1 MNQGKHNNHDD
12 LTLLIPN
19 IDTTTERLSSDNNI
33 GIFFKNTFT
42 DKSKINTN
50 LEILKTNNTEK
61 KIQKFSDNSN
71 AKSMRGTPN
80 NYSNIKNNYSSQ
92 KETQEMTQ
100 QKTNKTSKKNMN
112 KSLINPQKS
121 ENYRNIVK
129 KINMISV
136 ERTIKKDEHNNIKKI
151 PKSSKKII
159 SNITNMDNKDS
170 YIYLIKLKKNYS
182 SNKLKDEN
190 STYIN
195 NRQKTS
201 KDKNTNKKNLTLNDF
216 YSIKKNLKKQE
227 FSSFSPKSKKVQK
240 VTPQGESKT
249 YKEINNSCN
258 RANKIKKNRN
268 AKSNINRNNSF
279 SPCNKINMTNN
290 NISNSN
296 DYTEIKNV
304 RKKFN
309 ETCKHFYNNH
319 QNNIEY
325 SNLMRNLTEN
335 NNFKKI
341 NVNKPKIKDSNNLYT
356 TSDYSSV
363 NAYWNK
369 RGRDEIKKMAQI
381 KKDLFLKEEN
391 EIQLV
396 PKISQKSKS
405 LAAVNSAKY
414 NIEFNNIYDRL
425 FYINNLNLNLNIDG
439 ENDKKHI
446 NTQYQPA
453 INGKSKNIK
462 RTIDDLYLWQKEKE
476 RKRKMNEDKIF
487 KETVYNKKNI
497 NLSSEEIL
505 KERRPNYTKKKVEDR
520 LIEQGKNQK
529 IKNEMEKE
537 KNFENLTEQ
546 KTFVNNNFN
555 NIKSRYLEQKNNN
568 MENNNENKDKDKD
581 RDRDNNL
588 NKNENIQNN
597 LYSNTNM
604 RNFDN
609 FNKKMSYYGD
619 KLNTNNYYNFN
630 KSNKS
635 LNKTHKNAFTSR
647 SSDKIKYFSNNNINI
662 INNNSNINNNNNNNN
677 NIKNNNLT
685 HLTNL
690 NENNSSNNI
699 SNLFNC
705 NYNYNIN
712 QFNQRTSMLNSR
724 IPKDFNKIS
733 RPPSSKNYFSHK
745 NYTLG
750 FSHINNLS
758 KPQIIL
764 DKTSSINNYNASK
777 ENNQTN
783 NKEKYVLQNQF
794 TFSPKLYNNMNC
806 DYNSEN
812 NNNNKVHNGNIDNKI
827 NELKLNLNNN
837 LSNISNINKNELSLS
852 SYLSNN
858 NKNYN
863 NISEIPIQRR
873 IEEIN
878 NNDINK
884 DFIYSNNN
892 NTGKFNIKGIS
903 NIKNNNLITDNNN
916 SNIKEY
922 NNIRRDSDI
931 INANENNNININNIF
946 NNNRKQ
952 NSIVFN
958 TNSELNQ
965 ITYSLS
971 SSNTSK
977 IDRRD
982 RRKEDLMKIINFSD
996 NLYSGQVDEN
1006 FINFDIK

>member
-1 MNQGKHNNHDD
+1 MNQSKHNNHDD

-33 GIFFKNTFT
+33 GIFFKNTLT

-50 LEILKTNNTEK
+50 LEVLKTNNTEK
-61 KIQKFSDNSN
+61 KFQKFSDNSN
-71 AKSMRGTPN
+71 AKSMRDTPN

-100 QKTNKTSKKNMN
+100 QKTNKTSKKNIN
-112 KSLINPQKS
+112 KSLENVQQS
-121 ENYRNIVK
+121 ENYKNIVK

-136 ERTIKKDEHNNIKKI
+136 ERTKKKDEHNSIKKI
-151 PKSSKKII
+151 PKSSKKIL
-159 SNITNMDNKDS
+159 SNIVNIDSKDS

-182 SNKLKDEN
+182 SNKLKDEA
-190 STYIN
+190 STYIGH
-195 NRQKTS
+195 RQKTS
-201 KDKNTNKKNLTLNDF
+201 KDKTINKKNLTLNDF

-227 FSSFSPKSKKVQK
+227 FSSFSPKPKKVK
-240 VTPQGESKT
+240 KIASKGIPKT
-249 YKEINNSCN
+249 YKETDNSVN
-258 RANKIKKNRN
+258 RVNKVYKNRN
-268 AKSNINRNNSF
+268 SKADINIIRNNSF
-279 SPCNKINMTNN
+279 SPCTHINTSKN
-290 NISNSN
+290 NISNIN
-296 DYTEIKNV
+296 DFTEIKNV

-319 QNNIEY
+319 QNNIKC
-325 SNLMRNLTEN
+325 SDLMRNLTEN
-335 NNFKKI
+335 NTFKKI
-341 NVNKPKIKDSNNLYT
+341 DVNKSKTKDSNNLYT
-356 TSDYSSV
+356 TSDYSSI
-363 NAYWNK
+363 NSYWNK

-381 KKDLFLKEEN
+381 KNDLFLKEEK

-396 PKISQKSKS
+396 PKISQKSKN
-405 LAAVNSAKY
+405 LAAMNSQKY

-439 ENDKKHI
+439 KNDKNHSNI
-446 NTQYQPA
+446 QHQPA
-453 INGKSKNIK
+453 INEKSKNIK

-476 RKRKMNEDKIF
+476 RKRKMSEDKIF
-487 KETVYNKKNI
+487 KETVYSKKNI

-568 MENNNENKDKDKD
+568 IDNNNENKDID
-581 RDRDNNL
+581 RDRDNYFIQNG
-588 NKNENIQNN
+588 NIQNN
-597 LYSNTNM
+597 LHSYANM

-609 FNKKMSYYGD
+609 FNNKNIYYGD
-619 KLNTNNYYNFN
+619 KLNSNSYYNFN
-630 KSNKS
+630 KLNKS
-635 LNKTHKNAFTSR
+635 LNKAQKNYFSSR
-647 SSDKIKYFSNNNINI
+647 SSDKIKSFNYNYNINP
-662 INNNSNINNNNNNNN
+662 NNNS
-677 NIKNNNLT
+677 KNNNLT
-685 HLTNL
+685 NL
-690 NENNSSNNI
+690 NNNRTNNNA

-745 NYTLG
+745 NYSLG

-758 KPQIIL
+758 TPQIIL
-764 DKTSSINNYNASK
+764 DKTSSINNRNNSK
-777 ENNQTN
+777 ENNKTN
-783 NKEKYVLQNQF
+783 DKEKYVLQNQF
-794 TFSPKLYNNMNC
+794 TFSPQLYNNMNC
-806 DYNSEN
+806 DCNSEN
-812 NNNNKVHNGNIDNKI
+812 SNNIIFHNGNTDNKI
-827 NELKLNLNNN
+827 NELKMNLNNN
-837 LSNISNINKNELSLS
+837 VNNISNINKNELSLS

-858 NKNYN
+858 NNKNN
-863 NISEIPIQRR
+863 NNSGIISIQRR

-878 NNDINK
+878 NNDTNK
-884 DFIYSNNN
+884 EFLYSNNNN
-892 NTGKFNIKGIS
+892 NTGKFNINGDFPKL
-903 NIKNNNLITDNNN
+903 KNNNLINNN
-916 SNIKEY
+916 NINLKEY
-922 NNIRRDSDI
+922 NNMKRDLDR
-931 INANENNNININNIF
+931 INSTENSNININNIF
-946 NNNRKQ
+946 NNNKRQ
-952 NSIVFN
+952 NSVVTTN
-958 TNSELNQ
+958 TINELNQ

-996 NLYSGQVDEN
+996 NLYGGQRDEN
-1006 FINFDIK
+1006 FINFDTK

>member
-33 GIFFKNTFT
+33 GIFFKNTLT

-50 LEILKTNNTEK
+50 VEILKTNNTEK
-61 KIQKFSDNSN
+61 KIQKYSDNSN

-80 NYSNIKNNYSSQ
+80 NYSNIKNNCSSQ

-136 ERTIKKDEHNNIKKI
+136 ERTKKKEEHNSIKKI

-159 SNITNMDNKDS
+159 SNITDTDNKDS

-195 NRQKTS
+195 IRQKTS
-201 KDKNTNKKNLTLNDF
+201 KDKNINKKNLTLNDF

-227 FSSFSPKSKKVQK
+227 FSSFSPKPKKVKK
-240 VTPQGESKT
+240 VASQGTSKT
-249 YKEINNSCN
+249 YKEIDNSCN
-258 RANKIKKNRN
+258 RVSKVNKNRN
-268 AKSNINRNNSF
+268 AISNINRNNSF
-279 SPCNKINMTNN
+279 SPCNQINMTNN
-290 NISNSN
+290 NISNIN
-296 DYTEIKNV
+296 DFTEIKNV

-319 QNNIEY
+319 QNNIKY

-341 NVNKPKIKDSNNLYT
+341 NVNKPKIKESNNLYT

-363 NAYWNK
+363 NSYWNK

-381 KKDLFLKEEN
+381 KNDLFLKEEN

-396 PKISQKSKS
+396 PKISQKSKN
-405 LAAVNSAKY
+405 LAAANSAKY

-439 ENDKKHI
+439 ENDKNHM

-453 INGKSKNIK
+453 INEKSKNIK
-462 RTIDDLYLWQKEKE
+462 RTIDDLYSWQKEKE

-537 KNFENLTEQ
+537 KNFENLTEK

-555 NIKSRYLEQKNNN
+555 NIKSRYLEQKGNN
-568 MENNNENKDKDKD
+568 MGNNNENRDKV
-581 RDRDNNL
+581 RDRDDNFNQ
-588 NKNENIQNN
+588 NENIQNN
-597 LYSNTNM
+597 LLAIANM

-619 KLNTNNYYNFN
+619 KLNTNSYYNFN
-630 KSNKS
+630 KLNKS
-635 LNKTHKNAFTSR
+635 LNKTNKNAFTSR
-647 SSDKIKYFSNNNINI
+647 SSDKIKSFSSNNINNNNINI
-662 INNNSNINNNNNNNN
+662 NNNSSS
-677 NIKNNNLT
+677 KNNNLT
-685 HLTNL
+685 NLTNL
-690 NENNSSNNI
+690 NDNSTSNNT

-712 QFNQRTSMLNSR
+712 QFNHRTSMLNSR

-733 RPPSSKNYFSHK
+733 RPPSSKNYFSQK

-758 KPQIIL
+758 TPQILL
-764 DKTSSINNYNASK
+764 DKTSSINNYNTSK
-777 ENNQTN
+777 ENNQAN
-783 NKEKYVLQNQF
+783 NKEKYVLQNKF
-794 TFSPKLYNNMNC
+794 TFSPQLYNNTNYN
-806 DYNSEN
+806 YNSEN
-812 NNNNKVHNGNIDNKI
+812 NNNNIVPNGNIDNNI
-827 NELKLNLNNN
+827 NELNMNLNNN
-837 LSNISNINKNELSLS
+837 INNISNINKNELSLS

-858 NKNYN
+858 NNNKNYN
-863 NISEIPIQRR
+863 NISEIAPIQRR

-884 DFIYSNNN
+884 EFMYSNNNN
-892 NTGKFNIKGIS
+892 NTGKFYINGDTNIKSNNFIS
-903 NIKNNNLITDNNN
+903 NNNNINL
-916 SNIKEY
+916 KEY
-922 NNIRRDSDI
+922 NNIRRDSER
-931 INANENNNININNIF
+931 INSIENNNINVNNIF

-952 NSIVFN
+952 NSVVFN
-958 TNSELNQ
+958 TNSDLNQ

-996 NLYSGQVDEN
+996 NLYGGQIDEN
-1006 FINFDIK
+1006 LISFDIK

>member
-1 MNQGKHNNHDD
+1 MNQIKHNNHDD

-19 IDTTTERLSSDNNI
+19 IDTTTERLTSDNNI
-33 GIFFKNTFT
+33 GLFFKNTLT

-61 KIQKFSDNSN
+61 KIQKYSDNSN
-71 AKSMRGTPN
+71 TKSMRGTPN
-80 NYSNIKNNYSSQ
+80 NYSNIKNNCSSQ

-112 KSLINPQKS
+112 KSLINAQQS

-136 ERTIKKDEHNNIKKI
+136 ERTKKKDEHNNIKKI
-151 PKSSKKII
+151 PKSSKKIL
-159 SNITNMDNKDS
+159 SNINIDNKDS
-170 YIYLIKLKKNYS
+170 YIYQFHLKKNYS
-182 SNKLKDEN
+182 SNKLNIDN

-195 NRQKTS
+195 TRQKTS
-201 KDKNTNKKNLTLNDF
+201 KDKNTNKKNLTLNEF

-227 FSSFSPKSKKVQK
+227 FSSFSPKRKKVK
-240 VTPQGESKT
+240 KIASKGISKT
-249 YKEINNSCN
+249 YKEIDDSFNKV
-258 RANKIKKNRN
+258 NKINKNRN
-268 AKSNINRNNSF
+268 SKSNIIRNNSF
-279 SPCNKINMTNN
+279 SPCNQINMTNN
-290 NISNSN
+290 NISNIN
-296 DYTEIKNV
+296 DFNEIKNV

-309 ETCKHFYNNH
+309 ETCKHFYNNQKT
-319 QNNIEY
+319 QNNIKY
-325 SNLMRNLTEN
+325 SNLMRNLTED

-341 NVNKPKIKDSNNLYT
+341 NVNRQKKKESNNLYT
-356 TSDYSSV
+356 TSDYSSI
-363 NAYWNK
+363 NSYWNK

-381 KKDLFLKEEN
+381 KNDLFLKEEN

-396 PKISQKSKS
+396 PKISQKSKN
-405 LAAVNSAKY
+405 LASMNSEKY

-439 ENDKKHI
+439 ENDKNHI
-446 NTQYQPA
+446 KTQYQPA
-453 INGKSKNIK
+453 INEKSKNIK

-487 KETVYNKKNI
+487 KETVYSKKNI

-546 KTFVNNNFN
+546 KTFVNSNFN

-568 MENNNENKDKDKD
+568 MGNNIENKDKERD
-581 RDRDNNL
+581 RDRDDN
-588 NKNENIQNN
+588 
-597 LYSNTNM
+597 YSFANM

-609 FNKKMSYYGD
+609 FNKKMIYYGD
-619 KLNTNNYYNFN
+619 KLNTNSYYNFN
-630 KSNKS
+630 KLNKS
-635 LNKTHKNAFTSR
+635 LNKAQKNAFSSR
-647 SSDKIKYFSNNNINI
+647 SSDKIKSFSSNNIT
-662 INNNSNINNNNNNNN
+662 NINNNNNSKNNSKN
-677 NIKNNNLT
+677 NISTNQ
-685 HLTNL
+685 TNL
-690 NENNSSNNI
+690 NDINAGNNI

-724 IPKDFNKIS
+724 ISKDFNRIS

-745 NYTLG
+745 NYSLG

-758 KPQIIL
+758 TPQILI
-764 DKTSSINNYNASK
+764 DNTSK

-783 NKEKYVLQNQF
+783 NKEKYVLQNKIV
-794 TFSPKLYNNMNC
+794 FSPQLYNNTNC

-812 NNNNKVHNGNIDNKI
+812 SNNKFHNGNIDNKI
-827 NELKLNLNNN
+827 NELKMNLNNN
-837 LSNISNINKNELSLS
+837 TNNISNMNKNELSLS

-858 NKNYN
+858 NNNKNYN
-863 NISEIPIQRR
+863 NTSEIIPIQSR

-884 DFIYSNNN
+884 EFMYSNNN
-892 NTGKFNIKGIS
+892 NNFTNTGKFNTNTNS
-903 NIKNNNLITDNNN
+903 LKNNNLISN
-916 SNIKEY
+916 SNNINLKEY
-922 NNIRRDSDI
+922 NNMRRDSDR
-931 INANENNNININNIF
+931 INAIENNNINVNNIF
-946 NNNRKQ
+946 NNNKKQ
-952 NSIVFN
+952 NSVVFN
-958 TNSELNQ
+958 TNSDLNQ
-965 ITYSLS
+965 ITFSLS

-996 NLYSGQVDEN
+996 NLCGGQIDEN

>member
-33 GIFFKNTFT
+33 GIFFKNTLT
-42 DKSKINTN
+42 DKNKINTN

-61 KIQKFSDNSN
+61 KIQKNSDNSN
-71 AKSMRGTPN
+71 AKSMRGTPD
-80 NYSNIKNNYSSQ
+80 NYSNIKNNCSSQ

-100 QKTNKTSKKNMN
+100 QKTNKTSKTSKKKMN

-121 ENYRNIVK
+121 ENYRNIIK

-136 ERTIKKDEHNNIKKI
+136 ERTQKKDEHNSIKKI

-159 SNITNMDNKDS
+159 SNIADMDNKDS

-201 KDKNTNKKNLTLNDF
+201 KDKSTKKKNLTLNDF

-227 FSSFSPKSKKVQK
+227 FSSFSPKLKKVK
-240 VTPQGESKT
+240 KMTSQGISKT
-249 YKEINNSCN
+249 YKEIDNSCK
-258 RANKIKKNRN
+258 RENKINKNRN
-268 AKSNINRNNSF
+268 AKSNLNRNNSF
-279 SPCNKINMTNN
+279 SPCNQINMTNN
-290 NISNSN
+290 NISNIN
-296 DYTEIKNV
+296 DFSEIKNV

-319 QNNIEY
+319 QNNIKY

-341 NVNKPKIKDSNNLYT
+341 NVSKPKIKETNNLYT
-356 TSDYSSV
+356 TSDYSSI
-363 NAYWNK
+363 NSYWNK

-381 KKDLFLKEEN
+381 KNDLFLKEEN

-396 PKISQKSKS
+396 PKISQKSKN
-405 LAAVNSAKY
+405 LAAANSSKY

-439 ENDKKHI
+439 ENDKNHM
-446 NTQYQPA
+446 NAQYQPA
-453 INGKSKNIK
+453 INEKSKSIK

-529 IKNEMEKE
+529 IKNEKEKE
-537 KNFENLTEQ
+537 KNFENLMEQ

-568 MENNNENKDKDKD
+568 NENKDKD
-581 RDRDNNL
+581 RDNNL
-588 NKNENIQNN
+588 NQNENIQNN
-597 LYSNTNM
+597 LYSIANM

-609 FNKKMSYYGD
+609 FNKKSYYGD
-619 KLNTNNYYNFN
+619 KLNTNNYYSFN

-635 LNKTHKNAFTSR
+635 LNKSHKNAFTSR
-647 SSDKIKYFSNNNINI
+647 SSDKIKSFSNNNINI
-662 INNNSNINNNNNNNN
+662 INNNNNNSS
-677 NIKNNNLT
+677 KKNNLT
-685 HLTNL
+685 NLTNL
-690 NENNSSNNI
+690 NDNNTSNNI
-699 SNLFNC
+699 SNLFNF

-724 IPKDFNKIS
+724 IPKNFYKNS
-733 RPPSSKNYFSHK
+733 RPPLSKNYFSHK

-758 KPQIIL
+758 TPQILL
-764 DKTSSINNYNASK
+764 DKASSNSNYNTSK
-777 ENNQTN
+777 ENNQAN
-783 NKEKYVLQNQF
+783 NKEKYALQNKF
-794 TFSPKLYNNMNC
+794 TFSPQLYNNTNC

-812 NNNNKVHNGNIDNKI
+812 NNNNKVPNGNIDNNI
-827 NELKLNLNNN
+827 NELKMNLNNN
-837 LSNISNINKNELSLS
+837 ITNISNINKNELSLI
-852 SYLSNN
+852 SYLSNNNN

-863 NISEIPIQRR
+863 NISEIIPIQRR

-884 DFIYSNNN
+884 EFMYSNNNN
-892 NTGKFNIKGIS
+892 NTGKFNVNGDI
-903 NIKNNNLITDNNN
+903 NIKSNNFINNVNNN
-916 SNIKEY
+916 NINLKEY
-922 NNIRRDSDI
+922 NNIRDSDR
-931 INANENNNININNIF
+931 INAIENNNINVNNIL

-952 NSIVFN
+952 NSVVFN
-958 TNSELNQ
+958 TNSDLNQ

-996 NLYSGQVDEN
+996 NLYGGQIDEN
-1006 FINFDIK
+1006 LISFDIK